1 MKNDNDDS
9 VNTKITKISNKKVFI
24 ERFWPENKI
33 KFSGYYLEMPEK
45 LIGKPN
51 GAIFFTKEYVTG
63 ESNRDGIAI
72 WYHENGNIHKKYNY
86 KDGWL
91 IGSYEIF
98 WESGNIRVKGQ
109 RTRID
114 NEEEVRIGI
123 WKDYDE
129 EGNITLKKDYSKQV

>member
-1 MKNDNDDS
+1 MN
-9 VNTKITKISNKKVFI
+9 
-24 ERFWPENKI
+24 
-33 KFSGYYLEMPEK
+33 
-45 LIGKPN
+45 
-51 GAIFFTKEYVTG
+51 
-63 ESNRDGIAI
+63 
-72 WYHENGNIHKKYNY
+72 
-86 KDGWL
+86 
-91 IGSYEIF
+91 GSYEIF